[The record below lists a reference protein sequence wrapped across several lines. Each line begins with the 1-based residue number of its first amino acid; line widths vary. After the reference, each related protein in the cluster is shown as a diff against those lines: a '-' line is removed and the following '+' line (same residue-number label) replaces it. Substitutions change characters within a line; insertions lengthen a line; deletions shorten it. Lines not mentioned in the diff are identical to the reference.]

1 MARASGIRLL
11 SAPALLILPALTG
24 GCSGRSAPARFYML
38 AAVPY
43 SPVATPSTESGRA
56 PELGVGPVTL
66 PRYLGRT
73 NIVTR
78 RGMEMEVAE
87 FDRWVEPLSESV
99 PRAIA
104 ANLAT
109 LLRTERIVV
118 FPWSSTASIEQQ
130 VVIDVL
136 RFEGQPGRDVL
147 LEACWRVLG
156 REKNDLVLR
165 YSAMTEATGESGYPA
180 LVAAMSRSLAAL
192 SREIADAVSSYSNCS
207 PPIPACTTRAPCP
220 GGRRTTY
227 SASSTSTSDRGT
239 GLSRPARA

>member
-1 MARASGIRLL
+1 
-11 SAPALLILPALTG
+11 
-24 GCSGRSAPARFYML
+24 ML
-38 AAVPY
+38 AAVPH

-66 PRYLGRT
+66 PRYLERT

-78 RGMEMEVAE
+78 RGMEMTVAE

-118 FPWSSTASIEQQ
+118 FPWSNTASIEHQ
-130 VVIDVL
+130 VVIDAI
-136 RFEGQPGRDVL
+136 RFAADPRVHNAGTMS
-147 LEACWRVLG
+147 WRAS
-156 REKNDLVLR
+156 DHD
-165 YSAMTEATGESGYPA
+165 S
-180 LVAAMSRSLAAL
+180 
-192 SREIADAVSSYSNCS
+192 D
-207 PPIPACTTRAPCP
+207 
-220 GGRRTTY
+220 
-227 SASSTSTSDRGT
+227 SSTSTSDRGT

>member
-24 GCSGRSAPARFYML
+24 GCLGRNAPARFYML
-38 AAVPY
+38 AAVPH

-87 FDRWVEPLSESV
+87 FDRWAEPLSESV

-118 FPWSSTASIEQQ
+118 FPWSNTPSIEH
-130 VVIDVL
+130 
-136 RFEGQPGRDVL
+136 
-147 LEACWRVLG
+147 
-156 REKNDLVLR
+156 
-165 YSAMTEATGESGYPA
+165 
-180 LVAAMSRSLAAL
+180 
-192 SREIADAVSSYSNCS
+192 
-207 PPIPACTTRAPCP
+207 
-220 GGRRTTY
+220 
-227 SASSTSTSDRGT
+227 
-239 GLSRPARA
+239 

>member
-38 AAVPY
+38 AAVPH
-43 SPVATPSTESGRA
+43 SPVATPSTEPGRA
-56 PELGVGPVTL
+56 PELGIGPVTL
-66 PRYLGRT
+66 PRYLERT

-87 FDRWVEPLSESV
+87 FDRWAEPLSESV

-118 FPWSSTASIEQQ
+118 FPWSNTASIERQI
-130 VVIDVL
+130 VIDVIRFGQRTPLHRRARPTGAPDSRDL
-136 RFEGQPGRDVL
+136 RGREHPMPLASSRPSIRKVRPRQEHLPGRYRHAAR
-147 LEACWRVLG
+147 EPRVVRL
-156 REKNDLVLR
+156 
-165 YSAMTEATGESGYPA
+165 A
-180 LVAAMSRSLAAL
+180 SR
-192 SREIADAVSSYSNCS
+192 
-207 PPIPACTTRAPCP
+207 
-220 GGRRTTY
+220 
-227 SASSTSTSDRGT
+227 
-239 GLSRPARA
+239 

>member
-38 AAVPY
+38 AAVPH

-66 PRYLGRT
+66 PRYLERT

-118 FPWSSTASIEQQ
+118 FPWSNTPSIEH
-130 VVIDVL
+130 
-136 RFEGQPGRDVL
+136 
-147 LEACWRVLG
+147 
-156 REKNDLVLR
+156 
-165 YSAMTEATGESGYPA
+165 
-180 LVAAMSRSLAAL
+180 
-192 SREIADAVSSYSNCS
+192 
-207 PPIPACTTRAPCP
+207 
-220 GGRRTTY
+220 
-227 SASSTSTSDRGT
+227 
-239 GLSRPARA
+239 